1 MVRSTLRLVHLIED
15 SLLISLL
22 IGMIVLASGQ
32 IFLRNFFDIGFTWID
47 PLLRVMVMWTGLIG
61 ATVASR
67 DNKHIRID
75 LIGRYLP
82 RRTNLVLQ
90 IFVGLFVSFI
100 CMVIGWFAARWV
112 WMDFEDA
119 FPAFAG
125 IPGWWLEIIIPIA
138 FALIAIRYLIHSVV
152 WARMLF
158 SGQET

>member
-1 MVRSTLRLVHLIED
+1 MVRTTLRLIHLIED

-32 IFLRNFFDIGFTWID
+32 IFLRNFFDIGFIWID

-90 IFVGLFVSFI
+90 IFVGLFVAFVCI
-100 CMVIGWFAARWV
+100 VIGWSAGQWV
-112 WMDFEDA
+112 WMDFKDA

-138 FALIAIRYLIHSVV
+138 FALIAIRYLAHSVI
-152 WARMLF
+152 WTRMLF
-158 SGQET
+158 ADQEA